1 MSKDIERVAA
11 AIFAEWIGPAVAD
24 VTNAQRWDVQPEYLK
39 DTFRR
44 MARAA
49 LMTALE
55 QAA

>member
-1 MSKDIERVAA
+1 MAKDIERIAI
-11 AIFAEWIGPAVAD
+11 AIFAEWIGPAVAE

-49 LMTALE
+49 MMTAVE